1 MLEFLINHWQAIFTT
16 MVFVAVFLT
25 IIFEWFDK
33 AVVAIIGAVLLLITR
48 VITFEQAVESIN
60 FEIIFL
66 LAAMMIIV
74 EIARESGLFTWANF
88 KLAKYSKGS
97 PFKIFLF
104 FTLITAISSAFLDN
118 VTTVLIIVPLTIAL
132 VNGMGY
138 NPFPFVLGEIMFSN
152 IGGALTLVGDPPNIL
167 VGTMVGIPFIS
178 FITHLWIPILAIM
191 ATTLMAFYVI
201 KWKDLKPI
209 NHHLPKLFLGNLLL
223 ERLKYQFTKTNLN
236 KKYMVTVSIVLG
248 LTIVGFL
255 LQLVIGLPLAVIA
268 LVSAFLLMLIVHK
281 KIHVHHVFSKIEWP
295 TLAFFAGLFILV
307 HGLEA
312 VGLLDI
318 IAHYLTNITS
328 NCSILLMII
337 LWSAGL
343 FSMVVDNIPFVTVMI
358 PVLMTIETSFA
369 GNPHVSLIWWALILG
384 AALGGN
390 GTIVGASAN
399 VIGTDLA
406 RQQGVKITFLS
417 YFKYSF
423 PLTIMAL
430 TISSAYL
437 LVWYFY
443 F

>member
-328 NCSILLMII
+328 NFSILLMII